1 MPVKQR
7 KRRHDEYVYSLALVA
22 VPHPFTSDI
31 SCWWSPRKR
40 RALPLEPTFT
50 HW

>member
-1 MPVKQR
+1 MQVKQR

-22 VPHPFTSDI
+22 VLQPFTSDI
-31 SCWWSPRKR
+31 CWWSPGKH